1 MERQDINMLSNLQ
14 IHWNNSTLDYDLEK
28 YNWPLW
34 ALGVVQE
41 VAPQVTQ
48 LETMHEVL
56 TANEIVKVSR
66 HVQNACSRKD
76 FMERFDDFVE
86 GFVPEKIA
94 NKRYMIQ
101 RQGTL
106 RVVIPNQAQVGRR
119 LQFHQGIFV
128 GNGRGCRTIWTPFTE
143 ARGTNTMWMVD
154 LENSRRITK
163 DFVTEKWSLER
174 MEDECLKV
182 AFPITLKPGQSHLF
196 FQEMLHGNVNNE
208 EGYTRVSMDM
218 RILIE
223 GEEYGRRHPGGFMRL
238 PGDHDVAELGDYTGK
253 SAITYAGWAS
263 NFSRNVTLPMQ
274 RSIID
279 QYCDKTNIQY
289 TSYEFEND
297 HCDWQPSLEYFIKQK
312 PDVIVLNSMYSLTD
326 NAERRTEILELALAL
341 GVELHFA
348 NELTILKTQEDLDKI
363 ETYLNFAVEKKG
375 LYVWEQT

>member
-1 MERQDINMLSNLQ
+1 MELTSLQ
-14 IHWNNSTLDYDLEK
+14 KEWNNCTLEYDLERF
-28 YNWPLW
+28 NWPAW
-34 ALGVVQE
+34 ALSVVQE
-41 VAPQVTQ
+41 VAPTVTK
-48 LETMHEVL
+48 LETLHEVL
-56 TANEIVKVSR
+56 SPKEIVTVSK

-76 FMERFDDFVE
+76 FMERFDAFVAE
-86 GFVPEKIA
+86 YIPPRIGGKQ
-94 NKRYMIQ
+94 YMIQ

-106 RVVIPNQAQVGRR
+106 RVVIPNQASVGRR
-119 LQFHQGIFV
+119 LAFHQGIFV

-182 AFPITLKPGQSHLF
+182 AFPVTLKPGQSHLF

-238 PGDHDVAELGDYTGK
+238 PGDHEVAELGDYSGK

-263 NFSRNVTLPMQ
+263 DFSRNVTLPMQ
-274 RSIID
+274 RAIID
-279 QYCDKTNIQY
+279 QYCERTNIQY

-297 HCDWQPSLEYFIKQK
+297 HCDWQPSLEYFIKQQ

-326 NAERRTEILELALAL
+326 DAERRTELLNLALRL

-348 NELTILKTQEDLDKI
+348 NELTVLKTQDDLDKI
-363 ETYLNFAVEKKG
+363 ETYLNFAVEK
-375 LYVWEQT
+375 LEPYVWELV

>member
-1 MERQDINMLSNLQ
+1 MMTDTQ
-14 IHWNNSTLDYDLEK
+14 IEWNNCTLDYDLEK
-28 YNWPLW
+28 YNWPAW
-34 ALGVVQE
+34 ALSVVQE
-41 VAPQVTQ
+41 ISPQVTK

-56 TANEIVKVSR
+56 NASEIVKVSR

-76 FMERFDDFVE
+76 FMERFDEFVE
-86 GFVPEKIA
+86 GFVPEKIGHR
-94 NKRYMIQ
+94 KYMIQ

-163 DFVTEKWSLER
+163 DFVTEKWDLER

-182 AFPITLKPGQSHLF
+182 AFPVTLKPGQSHLF

-238 PGDHDVAELGDYTGK
+238 PGDHEVAELGDYTGK

-274 RSIID
+274 RAIID
-279 QYCDKTNIQY
+279 QYCERTNIQY
-289 TSYEFEND
+289 NSYEFEND
-297 HCDWQPSLEYFIKQK
+297 HCDWQPSLEYFIKQQ

-326 NAERRTEILELALAL
+326 DAERRTELLNLALEL

-348 NELTILKTQEDLDKI
+348 NELTVLKTQDDLDKI
-363 ETYLNFAVEKKG
+363 ETYLNFAVEKSG
-375 LYVWEQT
+375 PYIWE

>member
-253 SAITYAGWAS
+253 SAITYADRKS
-263 NFSRNVTLPMQ
+263 V
-274 RSIID
+274 
-279 QYCDKTNIQY
+279 
-289 TSYEFEND
+289 
-297 HCDWQPSLEYFIKQK
+297 
-312 PDVIVLNSMYSLTD
+312 V
-326 NAERRTEILELALAL
+326 
-341 GVELHFA
+341 
-348 NELTILKTQEDLDKI
+348 
-363 ETYLNFAVEKKG
+363 
-375 LYVWEQT
+375 